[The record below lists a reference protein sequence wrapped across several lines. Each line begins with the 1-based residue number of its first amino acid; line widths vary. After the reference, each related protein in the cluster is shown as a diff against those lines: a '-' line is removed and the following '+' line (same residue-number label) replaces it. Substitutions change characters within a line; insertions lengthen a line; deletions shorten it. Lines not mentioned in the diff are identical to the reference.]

1 MRVESQTTDIILA
14 AIPFVMAG
22 SASDVD
28 ITRSEDS
35 SSEGIAI
42 HVVDLATQGEL
53 RALAE
58 VAPTPALKL
67 SIYPTGTPQE
77 ALIGTSLGAWFP
89 EALDELADAC
99 REAQE
104 EGYAPVSDLARKNA
118 ENLLS
123 ELAERVIQAPMVHC
137 TPEGGIAVDFRNPEQ
152 DAGVLIISEP
162 DGEGVCF
169 YEHGG
174 KRGRMRCSDAG
185 DLLEEAGGWH
195 ALARAGLTKP
205 WRYQWS

>member
-1 MRVESQTTDIILA
+1 MRVEGQTTDIILA

-77 ALIGTSLGAWFP
+77 ALIGTSLVAWFP

-99 REAQE
+99 REPYE
-104 EGYAPVSDLARKNA
+104 EGYAPVSDLARENA

-123 ELAERVIQAPMVHC
+123 ELAERVIPAPMVHS
-137 TPEGGIAVDFRNPEQ
+137 TPEGGIAIDFRHVEQ
-152 DAGVLIISEP
+152 DAAVLIVCEP
-162 DGEGVCF
+162 DGEGACYYDF
-169 YEHGG
+169 GN
-174 KRGRMRCSDAG
+174 KRGRGRCSDAS
-185 DLLEEAGGWH
+185 DLLAAGAWS
-195 ALARAGLTKP
+195 ALTRSGLI
-205 WRYQWS
+205 